1 MPVLLQIKYIQS
13 ENIFVSINSMVKN
26 KLYCLGD
33 HKNELLQPVSEC
45 YKWKTFSFIAILDHL
60 DWFVEKIVFS

>member
-1 MPVLLQIKYIQS
+1 
-13 ENIFVSINSMVKN
+13 MVKN